1 VVAGPVGALVVAA
14 CALLVHY
21 ALVGFAAVLLPA
33 ERRTWPGGVFA
44 VGAVLCVLLALL
56 MPLRG
61 LGVTVVALAVLWV
74 LATLHVG
81 RTAAG

>member
-1 VVAGPVGALVVAA
+1 
-14 CALLVHY
+14 
-21 ALVGFAAVLLPA
+21 
-33 ERRTWPGGVFA
+33 

-61 LGVTVVALAVLWV
+61 LGVTVAALAVLWV